1 MKKIIISLI
10 FATIFLSGCG
20 LGEIVDGAVEMN
32 KTVEELTS
40 IVNLEN
46 AQALTPQAIEQ
57 ITQMSDQL
65 QEQWQVI
72 EGLVGT
78 IDSDLHEQITSQL
91 ELLQQITS
99 AEIVDPN
106 ALLNTLDDL
115 TKSVDAL
122 QVL

>member
-1 MKKIIISLI
+1 
-10 FATIFLSGCG
+10 
-20 LGEIVDGAVEMN
+20 MN

-46 AQALTPQAIEQ
+46 AQALTPQVIEQ
-57 ITQMSDQL
+57 ITQMTDQL

-91 ELLQQITS
+91 ELIQQITS

-106 ALLNTLDDL
+106 ALLNTLEDL